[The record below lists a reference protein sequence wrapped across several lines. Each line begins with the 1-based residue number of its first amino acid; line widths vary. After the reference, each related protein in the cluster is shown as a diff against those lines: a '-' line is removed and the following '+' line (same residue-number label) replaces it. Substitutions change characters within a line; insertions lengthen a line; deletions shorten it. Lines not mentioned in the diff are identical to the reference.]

1 MSFLDGLLENQPT
14 NLYLLFGG
22 GELAVV
28 AMSEDEKAT
37 LNDIPLSEIDLP
49 KEVIESEEGS
59 GADKDKAL
67 IAFDPLQRYLAEIR
81 RFSLLSR
88 EEEHRLA
95 VDYKEYGNVEAAY
108 KLVTANLRLVVMI
121 AREYQKAFKNL
132 LDLIQEGNMGLM
144 EAVKN
149 FDPYR
154 GVRFPS
160 YAVWWIRA
168 YMIRHI
174 MNDWRMVIGTT
185 QAQRKLFFNLQK
197 EKEKLEAE
205 GLTPGPK
212 LLAQRLNVKEDEV
225 VEMEQRLASRDLSV
239 DMPMGMM
246 RRRPYC
252 IFSGSEGVAGR
263 TDRRDPVPTVV
274 AQEDEEF
281 AGALKDKELV
291 IFRER
296 LLNEE
301 PLTLREIGKN
311 MISAAKECGKLK
323 NGSSGNSRL
332 FLGRS
337 LKTSEAQSPEQ
348 VRLAGFVFGPP
359 ISFFS
364 HSFFSRDSRPR
375 HNRLYAPGKGK
386 TQFEL
391 RVSRTSDSKNHR
403 LGGGKSLQ
411 FEKEVEILAPKEKVW
426 NFIWDV
432 DRFIACVPGCKEAK
446 TIEAGKL
453 YWNYGREGGTVSR

>member
-1 MSFLDGLLENQPT
+1 
-14 NLYLLFGG
+14 
-22 GELAVV
+22 
-28 AMSEDEKAT
+28 MSEDEKAT
-37 LNDIPLSEIDLP
+37 LNDIPLPEIDFP
-49 KEVIESEEGS
+49 KEVIDSEEG
-59 GADKDKAL
+59 GADKAL
-67 IAFDPLQRYLAEIR
+67 VTFDPLQRYLAEIR
-81 RFSLLSR
+81 RFPLLSR

-168 YMIRHI
+168 YMIRYI
-174 MNDWRMVIGTT
+174 MNDWRMVKIGTT

-205 GLTPGPK
+205 GLTPRPK

-239 DMPMGMM
+239 DMPMG
-246 RRRPYC
+246 
-252 IFSGSEGVAGR
+252 
-263 TDRRDPVPTVV
+263 D
-274 AQEDEEF
+274 DEEATLLHFLPDQKESPEEQIAETQYQQLLREKMEQF

-301 PLTLREIGKN
+301 PLTLREIGEKYD
-311 MISAAKECGKLK
+311 ISRERVRQIEERVKRKLK
-323 NGSSGNSRL
+323 T
-332 FLGRS
+332 FLSKEFKDLRS
-337 LKTSEAQSPEQ
+337 TT
-348 VRLAGFVFGPP
+348 AGTG
-359 ISFFS
+359 
-364 HSFFSRDSRPR
+364 
-375 HNRLYAPGKGK
+375 
-386 TQFEL
+386 
-391 RVSRTSDSKNHR
+391 
-403 LGGGKSLQ
+403 
-411 FEKEVEILAPKEKVW
+411 
-426 NFIWDV
+426 
-432 DRFIACVPGCKEAK
+432 
-446 TIEAGKL
+446 
-453 YWNYGREGGTVSR
+453 

>member
-1 MSFLDGLLENQPT
+1 
-14 NLYLLFGG
+14 
-22 GELAVV
+22 
-28 AMSEDEKAT
+28 MSEDEKAT
-37 LNDIPLSEIDLP
+37 LNDIPLPEIDFS
-49 KEVIESEEGS
+49 KEVIDSEGGG
-59 GADKDKAL
+59 GADKAL
-67 IAFDPLQRYLAEIR
+67 VTFDPLQRYLAEIR

-168 YMIRHI
+168 YMIRYI
-174 MNDWRMVIGTT
+174 MNDWRMVKIGTT

-205 GLTPGPK
+205 GLTPRPK

-239 DMPMGMM
+239 DMPMG
-246 RRRPYC
+246 
-252 IFSGSEGVAGR
+252 
-263 TDRRDPVPTVV
+263 D
-274 AQEDEEF
+274 DEEATLLHFLPDQKESPEEQIAETQYQHLLREKMEQF

-301 PLTLREIGKN
+301 PLTLREIGEKYD
-311 MISAAKECGKLK
+311 ISRERVRQIEERVKRKLK
-323 NGSSGNSRL
+323 T
-332 FLGRS
+332 FLSKEFKDLRS
-337 LKTSEAQSPEQ
+337 TT
-348 VRLAGFVFGPP
+348 AGTG
-359 ISFFS
+359 
-364 HSFFSRDSRPR
+364 
-375 HNRLYAPGKGK
+375 
-386 TQFEL
+386 
-391 RVSRTSDSKNHR
+391 
-403 LGGGKSLQ
+403 
-411 FEKEVEILAPKEKVW
+411 
-426 NFIWDV
+426 
-432 DRFIACVPGCKEAK
+432 
-446 TIEAGKL
+446 
-453 YWNYGREGGTVSR
+453 

>member
-1 MSFLDGLLENQPT
+1 LFDGE
-14 NLYLLFGG
+14 
-22 GELAVV
+22 ELAV

-37 LNDIPLSEIDLP
+37 LNNIPLPEVDLS
-49 KEVIESEEGS
+49 KEVIDNEKDGS
-59 GADKDKAL
+59 ADKAL
-67 IAFDPLQRYLAEIR
+67 VTFDPLQRYLAEIR
-81 RFSLLSR
+81 RFPLLSR
-88 EEEHRLA
+88 EEEHQLA

-132 LDLIQEGNMGLM
+132 LDLVQEGNMGLM

-174 MNDWRMVIGTT
+174 MNDWRMVKIGTT

-205 GLTPGPK
+205 GLSPGPK

-239 DMPMGMM
+239 DMPMGDDEEATLLHFLPDQKESPEEQIAETQYQQLLREKM
-246 RRRPYC
+246 
-252 IFSGSEGVAGR
+252 
-263 TDRRDPVPTVV
+263 
-274 AQEDEEF
+274 EEF

-301 PLTLREIGKN
+301 PLTLREIGEKYD
-311 MISAAKECGKLK
+311 ISRERVRQIEERVKRKLK
-323 NGSSGNSRL
+323 T
-332 FLGRS
+332 FLS
-337 LKTSEAQSPEQ
+337 KELKDATS
-348 VRLAGFVFGPP
+348 P
-359 ISFFS
+359 I
-364 HSFFSRDSRPR
+364 
-375 HNRLYAPGKGK
+375 
-386 TQFEL
+386 T
-391 RVSRTSDSKNHR
+391 
-403 LGGGKSLQ
+403 
-411 FEKEVEILAPKEKVW
+411 
-426 NFIWDV
+426 
-432 DRFIACVPGCKEAK
+432 
-446 TIEAGKL
+446 
-453 YWNYGREGGTVSR
+453 GTG